1 MSEDTAALVLGA
13 SGGLAQAII
22 GKLMADPEIGTVIA
36 ISRSAAPENVSAG
49 IVKPIWIETEY
60 TEPAMA
66 AVVEQ
71 LQSFAGRITRVVIC
85 HGILHSETLWPEKR
99 LEDISAE
106 ALQSVFQAN
115 TVVPVLWL
123 KLLHRL
129 LKSKQ
134 RCVVAALSARVG
146 SIGDNHLGGWYAY
159 RSSKAALN
167 MMLRTLSIEYGR
179 RVKNVK
185 IISFHPGTTDTAL
198 SKPFQ
203 ASVPSDKLFTPE
215 FVAERLCGI
224 MNEAEIDGQLSYLD
238 WDNKSIPW

>member
-1 MSEDTAALVLGA
+1 VSEDTAALVLGA

-22 GKLMADPEIGTVIA
+22 GELMAEPEIGTVIA

-49 IVKPIWIETEY
+49 TVKPIWIETEY

>member
-1 MSEDTAALVLGA
+1 VSEDTAALVLGA

-22 GKLMADPEIGTVIA
+22 GELMADPEIGTVIA

-49 IVKPIWIETEY
+49 TVKPTWIETEY